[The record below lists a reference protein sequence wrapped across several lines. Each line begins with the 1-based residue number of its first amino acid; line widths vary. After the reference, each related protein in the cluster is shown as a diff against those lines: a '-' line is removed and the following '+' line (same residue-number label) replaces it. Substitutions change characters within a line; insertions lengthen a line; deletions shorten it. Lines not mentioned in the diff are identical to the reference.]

1 MPGYS
6 LARLDQHAGTHGLEA
21 AARLPT
27 RKLTHCTLTP
37 HDSQASRSPPLL
49 WLDYSSLRTAPRT
62 DGQTDGR
69 TSGLTLPEAT
79 RPRHPARGAQAR
91 PGCRPDR
98 TCPPKQTR
106 GPGGPALRNPL
117 RADGWV
123 RDREG
128 AQDTRL
134 DHPQSREVAREF
146 WNGYVCVIQ

>member
-1 MPGYS
+1 MQVLRVQIIQPQRIKTGEWLIQVFKQVSKGNPAIDKGGTTSAGTRSARCSLPGYS

-69 TSGLTLPEAT
+69 THTWSHT
-79 RPRHPARGAQAR
+79 ARGNPAPPPSPRGTGEARLQA
-91 PGCRPDR
+91 
-98 TCPPKQTR
+98 
-106 GPGGPALRNPL
+106 
-117 RADGWV
+117 
-123 RDREG
+123 
-128 AQDTRL
+128 
-134 DHPQSREVAREF
+134 
-146 WNGYVCVIQ
+146 